1 MTKRNLIVF
10 AAAMGLSAVAMHPMI
25 TDAHAKKARASSAPV
40 KTQGKQRCGWFDN
53 PTPSN
58 FWLTDKN
65 GEWTIGTQG
74 MKEADGLLDM
84 PDMSTKGWVVTNGSS
99 YGFGCA
105 CMNVDTDAETMN
117 ITRIY
122 KAQPMPLKSCAKNYG
137 VEKRKLK
144 NYWDEN

>member
-1 MTKRNLIVF
+1 MIKRNLFVF
-10 AAAMGLSAVAMHPMI
+10 V
-25 TDAHAKKARASSAPV
+25 ASSALATAATLFIMEDANAKKSSPTSKFR
-40 KTQGKQRCGWFDN
+40 KTIGKQRCGWYDN
-53 PTPSN
+53 PTPGN

-105 CMNVDTDAETMN
+105 CMNVDRDAETME

-122 KAQPMPLKSCAKNYG
+122 KAKPMPLKTCAKKYG

-144 NYWDEN
+144 NYWEDN

>member
-1 MTKRNLIVF
+1 MKRNLIVF
-10 AAAMGLSAVAMHPMI
+10 AAAIGLSAAAMHPLI
-25 TDAHAKKARASSAPV
+25 TDAQAKKARASSAPA
-40 KTQGKQRCGWFDN
+40 KTLGNQRCGWFDN
-53 PTPSN
+53 PTPGN

-105 CMNVDTDAETMN
+105 CMNVDTDAETME

-122 KAQPMPLKSCAKNYG
+122 KARPMPLKTCAKNYG

-144 NYWDEN
+144 NYWEDN